1 MCVPKQTFFSTQ
13 LKEVGKKPHVSKN
26 ILYHHSDS
34 VRVVPSYR
42 SDLLDSTHTTKHAC
56 NTDAKGRAAHRWVSV
71 ANFNLHFSFSRSSLQ
86 PLLLL
91 AIEEGD
97 PDVIAA
103 MIKQNV
109 NAFEKDKRSQYTAL
123 ITAIIEDQPGT
134 MFYAYIYLY
143 ILRSI
148 YMYHSIFDT

>member
-1 MCVPKQTFFSTQ
+1 MPNPNFFPTQ

-26 ILYHHSDS
+26 ILNHHS
-34 VRVVPSYR
+34 VRVVPSCR
-42 SDLLDSTHTTKHAC
+42 SDLLDSTHTMKHAC
-56 NTDAKGRAAHRWVSV
+56 NTDAKGHAAHRWVSV
-71 ANFNLHFSFSRSSLQ
+71 ANFNLHFLFSRSSLQ

>member
-42 SDLLDSTHTTKHAC
+42 NDLLDSTHTMKHVC
-56 NTDAKGRAAHRWVSV
+56 NMDANGRAAHRCVSV
-71 ANFNLHFSFSRSSLQ
+71 ANFNLHFLFSRSSLQ

-134 MFYAYIYLY
+134 MFYAYIFIYTPEY
-143 ILRSI
+143 IYVSLDI
-148 YMYHSIFDT
+148 